1 MTRGFDA
8 LGFDPA
14 PGDLGDVEASA
25 ERYRRAADRLGL
37 ARDAMAALVQPAT
50 WDGDASEACARRV
63 ADLREYLDSA
73 ARSMSQAAAALTD
86 WHAELS
92 EFQRRAWELKL
103 QARDADVNAVTA
115 AERLKRQHDEAAHR
129 VAGLLDKARGLDDP
143 ALLSR
148 CLHAAGDAFAEG
160 MAARNDV
167 ERIVNDVLASNA
179 HVIDHASDV
188 LAQLP
193 YTAHLSRYWTPRDL
207 GAVTLENAVA
217 AGLTDAPRAE
227 RTGERL

>member
-14 PGDLGDVEASA
+14 PGGLGQVEASA
-25 ERYRRAADRLGL
+25 ERYRRASERLGL
-37 ARDAMAALVQPAT
+37 ARDAMAALVQPAP

-86 WHAELS
+86 WHGELS
-92 EFQRRAWELKL
+92 EFQRRAWELEL
-103 QARDADVNAVTA
+103 QARDADVEVVAA

-129 VAGLLDKARGLDDP
+129 VAELLDTARDLDDP

-148 CLHAAGDAFAEG
+148 CLDAAGDAFAEG

-167 ERIVNDVLASNA
+167 ERIVSDVMASNA
-179 HVIDHASDV
+179 RVIDHASDV
-188 LAQLP
+188 LARLP
-193 YTAHLSRYWTPRDL
+193 YAGHTQWTPRDL
-207 GAVTLENAVA
+207 GAVALENAIA
-217 AGLTDAPRAE
+217 AGLTDAPQPE
-227 RTGERL
+227 RTGERR